1 LDFNEVFL
9 FGEAFKLPAIRVT
22 FESHPALV
30 DWISVLHA
38 EYDPEPQLKAHETTG
53 SRAYDVLGSTI
64 LLYLVSQR
72 FCTALRAAGVTGW
85 DSLPVDTGPFEA
97 ITGYEV
103 LRVLGRCGPVD
114 NSKSERVILPSPVPK
129 GAAMP
134 GWRGLYFDPSSWD
147 GSDIF
152 GPRATGQIFVTK
164 KAAGVIRRMKQS
176 NVRLEPLASV
186 ERLVP

>member
-1 LDFNEVFL
+1 MDFNEVFL

-22 FESHPALV
+22 FESHPALA

-38 EYDPEPQLKAHETTG
+38 ECNPNPELKVHETTG

-72 FCTALRAAGVTGW
+72 FRSGLRAAGVTGW
-85 DSLPVDTGPFEA
+85 DSLPIDTGFFGP

-103 LRVLGRCGPVD
+103 LRVLGRCGPID
-114 NSKSERVILPSPVPK
+114 NSKSERVILPPPVPK

-152 GPRATGQIFVTK
+152 GPKATGQIFVTE
-164 KAAGVIRRMKQS
+164 KAAGVIRQMKPS
-176 NVRLEPLASV
+176 NVHLEPLASV
-186 ERLVP
+186 ERMVP